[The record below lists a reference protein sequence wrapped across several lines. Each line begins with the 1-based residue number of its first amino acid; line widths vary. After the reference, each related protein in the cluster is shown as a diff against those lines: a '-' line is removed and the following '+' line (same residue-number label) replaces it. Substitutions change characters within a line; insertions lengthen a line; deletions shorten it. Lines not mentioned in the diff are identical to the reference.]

1 MPNTRRRRVLSDEDR
16 EQRRT
21 EQRELA
27 RASVEQLRSSEG
39 WRAYLSARGRFRSYS
54 PRNVLLIV
62 CQHPTATQVAGFKA
76 WLELGYC
83 VTKGQHAIRI
93 WAPCPPSKSQL
104 LAWRDAGADPDQRP
118 RTGWR
123 LASVFAQDQVAE
135 LPPPAK
141 PVALSPPNAAIAGD
155 SHAHL
160 VDRLTTFAAEIG
172 YPVSFSPGT
181 VEAEGSCDHRRRR
194 ITIAERLSANGRLAT
209 LIHELSHALV
219 RLTRTEHD
227 QALDYA
233 QEELV
238 VESVAFCCCQTVGL
252 DTSANSIPY
261 LASWAESASLD
272 VLEQTAALT
281 SRPSDRVEHALLD
294 TDEHPYPVDT
304 DQRVAGVDLS
314 ENRTVLAA

>member
-1 MPNTRRRRVLSDEDR
+1 M
-16 EQRRT
+16 
-21 EQRELA
+21 
-27 RASVEQLRSSEG
+27 
-39 WRAYLSARGRFRSYS
+39 
-54 PRNVLLIV
+54 LLILL
-62 CQHPTATQVAGFKA
+62 QHPTATQVAGFKA
-76 WLELGYC
+76 WRQLGYC

-93 WAPCPPSKSQL
+93 WAPCPPSKRQL
-104 LAWRDAGADPDQRP
+104 QAWRDAGADPDQRP

-141 PVALSPPNAAIAGD
+141 PVPLSPPCAEIAGD

-160 VDRLTTFAAEIG
+160 VDRLVALGAAIG
-172 YPVSFSPGT
+172 YPVSFSASM
-181 VEAEGSCDHRRRR
+181 VQADGSCDHRRRR

-219 RLTRTEHD
+219 RLTRTDHD

-261 LASWAESASLD
+261 LTSWAEDASLE

-281 SRPSDRVEHALLD
+281 GRLADRIEHALLD
-294 TDEHPYPVDT
+294 TDEHPDTVDT
-304 DQRVAGVDLS
+304 DQHESGVGVPED
-314 ENRTVLAA
+314 RTVLAA

>member
-1 MPNTRRRRVLSDEDR
+1 
-16 EQRRT
+16 
-21 EQRELA
+21 
-27 RASVEQLRSSEG
+27 
-39 WRAYLSARGRFRSYS
+39 
-54 PRNVLLIV
+54 VLLIV
-62 CQHPTATQVAGFKA
+62 CQHPTATRVAGFKA
-76 WLELGYC
+76 SLQLEYC
-83 VTKGQHAIRI
+83 VAKGQRAIRI
-93 WAPCPPSKSQL
+93 WAPCPPSKRQAQ
-104 LAWRDAGADPDQRP
+104 AWRDAGADPDQRP

-123 LASVFAQDQVAE
+123 LASVFAQDQVTE

-141 PVALSPPNAAIAGD
+141 PVPLSPPCAEIAGD

-160 VDRLTTFAAEIG
+160 VNRLVVLASVIG
-172 YPVSFSPGT
+172 YPVSFTAGT
-181 VEAEGSCDHRRRR
+181 VQPDGSCDHRTRR

-219 RLTRTEHD
+219 RLTPTDSD

-281 SRPSDRVEHALLD
+281 SRLADRIECALL
-294 TDEHPYPVDT
+294 EVCEQPGSL
-304 DQRVAGVDLS
+304 GVDES
-314 ENRTVLAA
+314 QPATGAAGGHMVLAA